1 MNFIKQSLGIKV
13 ILLSS
18 LLTIV
23 AFTGLFFYNS
33 YATNQH
39 TLHEVELAAE
49 QVGDMLYMAI
59 EEPMAVGDNE
69 GTEHKF
75 LQMAQRYKT
84 IKAYL
89 TDYKGEIT
97 YSTDPEAV
105 RQDVFKVRPAEIG
118 RAHV

>member
-1 MNFIKQSLGIKV
+1 MDIIKQSLGVKV

-18 LLTIV
+18 LLTIT

-33 YATNQH
+33 YVTRSH
-39 TLHEVELAAE
+39 TLHEVELAAK

-69 GTEHKF
+69 GTAHKF
-75 LQMAQRYKT
+75 SQMAKRYKT
-84 IKAYL
+84 ITAYL

-97 YSTDPEAV
+97 YSTDP
-105 RQDVFKVRPAEIG
+105 KIG